1 MKYPKL
7 SALFGAAMSW
17 LLGGADGKG
26 SHTAEQQAS
35 LEASEKKIGEMEAD
49 LTQAKADNEAHTKT
63 IGERDAKIT
72 ELNAQVTSI
81 PGLNTQITNLTNEKN
96 ALIAEKAELQKK
108 LDVKP
113 TGTATTVVPD
123 AGKEASQ
130 AADPNAPK
138 AENKYFTSV
147 DADLAA
153 LKKAN
158 EQLILK

>member
-17 LLGGADGKG
+17 LQGGADGKG
-26 SHTAEQQAS
+26 SLTAEQQAS

-63 IGERDAKIT
+63 IGE
-72 ELNAQVTSI
+72 LNAQVTGHKGQVD
-81 PGLNTQITNLTNEKN
+81 GLNAQITTLTNEKN

-108 LDVKP
+108 LDEKP

-123 AGKEASQ
+123 AGKESSQ
-130 AADPNAPK
+130 AADPGAPK
-138 AENKYFTSV
+138 AESKYATSV
-147 DADLAA
+147 DAELAA
-153 LKKAN
+153 LRKAN
-158 EQLILK
+158 EQLIIK

>member
-26 SHTAEQQAS
+26 SLTAEQQAS

-49 LTQAKADNEAHTKT
+49 LTQAKADNEAHTKK
-63 IGERDAKIT
+63 IGEL
-72 ELNAQVTSI
+72 EAQVT
-81 PGLNTQITNLTNEKN
+81 GLTGQVTSLTNEKN
-96 ALIAEKAELQKK
+96 TLIAEKAELQKK
-108 LDVKP
+108 LDEKP

-123 AGKEASQ
+123 AGKESSQ
-130 AADPNAPK
+130 AADPGAPK
-138 AENKYFTSV
+138 AESKYATSV
-147 DADLAA
+147 DAELAEM
-153 LKKAN
+153 KKQR